1 MKTLMKGNEAI
12 CKAAIRAGCK
22 AYFGYP
28 ITPQNEIPEY
38 MSAHMEEA
46 GGAWVQAESET
57 AAISMV
63 YGAAAA
69 GVRAMTSS
77 SSPGIALKQEGISFL
92 AGADLP
98 CLIVNITRAGPGLGG
113 ILPSQADYF
122 QVTRGG
128 GNGDYFTPVYAPYSV
143 QELADLTQHAFNVAD
158 RYRTPV
164 MLLADGILGQMM
176 EPAEI
181 NDLPIIET
189 DQSWAADGACDCRPK
204 NVITSIDLCGER
216 LEAMNLQRMKRYK
229 QIIENEVMVESDVR
243 EGDEVAIVAYGLSA
257 RITLDAIA
265 ALRTE
270 GIPAGLIR
278 PITLWPF
285 PDQAFLDLPK
295 SVKHIVVAELSM
307 GQMIEDVRL
316 AIMNRYPVHF
326 FGRTGGIIFEPS
338 ELVEKVRAIVQEERK
353 A

>member
-12 CKAAIRAGCK
+12 CAAAIRAGCK

-38 MSAHMEEA
+38 MAAHMEQA
-46 GGAWVQAESET
+46 GGVCVQAESET
-57 AAISMV
+57 AAINMV

-77 SSPGIALKQEGISFL
+77 SSPGIALKQEGISYL

-113 ILPSQADYF
+113 ILPGQADYF

-164 MLLADGILGQMM
+164 MLLGDGILGQMM

-181 NDLPIIET
+181 KDVPVVEG
-189 DQSWAADGACDCRPK
+189 DKSWAADGKSDRRPK
-204 NVITSIDLCGER
+204 NIVASIDLSAER
-216 LEAMNLQRMKRYK
+216 LEAMNLRRMERYR
-229 QIIENEVMVESDVR
+229 QIMENEAMVESDVR
-243 EGDEVAIVAYGLSA
+243 EGDEAAIVAYGLSA
-257 RITLDAIA
+257 RIALDAIA

-270 GIPAGLIR
+270 GIKAGLIR

-285 PDQAFLDLPK
+285 PNQVFLDLPK
-295 SVKHIVVAELSM
+295 SVKHILVAELSM

-316 AIMNRYPVHF
+316 AVMNRYPVHF
-326 FGRTGGIIFEPS
+326 CGRTGGVVFEPS
-338 ELVEKVRAIVQEERK
+338 ELADKVRAIVREEG
-353 A
+353 

>member
-12 CKAAIRAGCK
+12 CKAAICAGCK

-38 MSAHMEEA
+38 MAAHMEQA
-46 GGAWVQAESET
+46 DGVWVQAESET
-57 AAISMV
+57 AAINMV
-63 YGAAAA
+63 YGAAATGA
-69 GVRAMTSS
+69 RAMTSS

-176 EPAEI
+176 ESAEI
-181 NDLPIIET
+181 HDAPIVKS
-189 DQSWAADGACDCRPK
+189 DKFWAADGEADRRPK
-204 NVITSIDLCGER
+204 NAITSIDLSGER
-216 LEAMNLQRMKRYK
+216 LEAMNLRRLERYK
-229 QIIENEVMVESDVR
+229 QIIEHEVMVESSVQ

-257 RITLDAIA
+257 RIVLDSIA
-265 ALRTE
+265 KLRAE
-270 GIPAGLIR
+270 GINVGLIR

-285 PDQAFLDLPK
+285 PKQAFVNLPK
-295 SVKHIVVAELSM
+295 SVEHILVAELSM

-316 AIMNRYPVHF
+316 AVMDRYPVHF
-326 FGRTGGIIFEPS
+326 YGRTGGMVFEPT
-338 ELVEKVRAIVQEERK
+338 EVVEKVRAIVQEER
-353 A
+353 

>member
-12 CKAAIRAGCK
+12 CKAAIAAGCR

-38 MSAHMEEA
+38 MSTHMEQA
-46 GGAWVQAESET
+46 GGVWVQAESET
-57 AAISMV
+57 AAINMV
-63 YGAAAA
+63 YGAAAV

-77 SSPGIALKQEGISFL
+77 SSPGIALKQEGIAFL

-98 CLIVNITRAGPGLGG
+98 CLIVNVARAGPGLGG

-143 QELADLTQHAFNVAD
+143 QELADLTQHAFDVAD

-164 MLLADGILGQMM
+164 ILLADGICGQMM
-176 EPAEI
+176 EPAQIQEP
-181 NDLPIIET
+181 PILKT
-189 DQSWAADGACDCRPK
+189 DKSWAATGETSLRPK
-204 NVITSIDLCGER
+204 NTITSIDLSGQR
-216 LEAMNLQRMKRYK
+216 LEAMNLARMKRYE
-229 QIIENEVMVESDVR
+229 QIIKQEVMVESSVE

-257 RITLDAIA
+257 RIALDAVA
-265 ALRTE
+265 TLRAD
-270 GIPAGLIR
+270 GIGAGLVR
-278 PITLWPF
+278 PISLWPF
-285 PDQAFLDLPK
+285 PDKALQSLPA
-295 SVKHIVVAELSM
+295 SVKHILVAELSM

-316 AIMNRYPVHF
+316 AVSGRYPVHF
-326 FGRTGGIIFEPS
+326 YGRTGGMVFEPQ
-338 ELVEKVRAIVQEERK
+338 ELVEKVKSILGKGR
-353 A
+353 